1 MTAGEGERKIEKILY
16 PTDGS
21 TTAGRAMH
29 FAVYIAKATRAK
41 IIVLSVGE
49 LPFLHGAQSGLESQV
64 SSQIKRV
71 AQDVARKAKR
81 EVAGYGIEAQERT
94 EIGDPAGKIVEVAKK
109 EKVDAIVMGTQGTTG
124 LARVIIGSVAD
135 RVIREADCPVIL
147 VPLKGARTL
156 F

>member
-1 MTAGEGERKIEKILY
+1 MTAREGEKKIEKILY

-21 TTAGRAMH
+21 KTAERAMH
-29 FAVYIAKATRAK
+29 FAIYIAKATGAK
-41 IIVLSVGE
+41 IIILSVGE

-64 SSQIKRV
+64 SSQIKSV
-71 AQDVARKAKR
+71 ARDVAHKAKR
-81 EVAGYGIEAQERT
+81 EATKYGIEARERI
-94 EIGDPAGKIVEVAKK
+94 EMGDPSGKIVEVAKK

-147 VPLKGARTL
+147 VPLKGSRTT